1 MNDVKINITLDPLKD
16 GLVMQD
22 HGKKVLLERELHYPI
37 IGTDGQMRLL
47 KPRESVDILCK
58 LNGDFGSLSIGG
70 GKYLVLYNATKSFL
84 VEGSKYFVGSFVVMK
99 NEHQKLTPLT
109 DEEICHVQ
117 DILENHMAVLRAG
130 ELTFSALEID

>member
-22 HGKKVLLERELHYPI
+22 HGKKVLLERDLHYPI

-58 LNGDFGSLSIGG
+58 LNGDF
-70 GKYLVLYNATKSFL
+70 
-84 VEGSKYFVGSFVVMK
+84 
-99 NEHQKLTPLT
+99 
-109 DEEICHVQ
+109 
-117 DILENHMAVLRAG
+117 
-130 ELTFSALEID
+130 

>member
-22 HGKKVLLERELHYPI
+22 HGKKVLLERDLHYPI

-47 KPRESVDILCK
+47 KPRESVDI
-58 LNGDFGSLSIGG
+58 
-70 GKYLVLYNATKSFL
+70 
-84 VEGSKYFVGSFVVMK
+84 
-99 NEHQKLTPLT
+99 Q
-109 DEEICHVQ
+109 EICHVQ

>member
-22 HGKKVLLERELHYPI
+22 HGKKVPLERDLHYPI

-58 LNGDFGSLSIGG
+58 LNGDLGSLSIGG
-70 GKYLVLYNATKSFL
+70 GKYLVLYNEAKAFL

-99 NEHQKLTPLT
+99 NEHQQLTPLT
-109 DEEICHVQ
+109 YEEICHVQ

>member
-22 HGKKVLLERELHYPI
+22 HGKKVPLERDLHYPI

-47 KPRESVDILCK
+47 KPRESVDILCR
-58 LNGDFGSLSIGG
+58 LNGDLGSLSIGG

-84 VEGSKYFVGSFVVMK
+84 VEGTNIQPRQSC
-99 NEHQKLTPLT
+99 P
-109 DEEICHVQ
+109 
-117 DILENHMAVLRAG
+117 R
-130 ELTFSALEID
+130 

>member
-1 MNDVKINITLDPLKD
+1 
-16 GLVMQD
+16 
-22 HGKKVLLERELHYPI
+22 
-37 IGTDGQMRLL
+37 MRLL